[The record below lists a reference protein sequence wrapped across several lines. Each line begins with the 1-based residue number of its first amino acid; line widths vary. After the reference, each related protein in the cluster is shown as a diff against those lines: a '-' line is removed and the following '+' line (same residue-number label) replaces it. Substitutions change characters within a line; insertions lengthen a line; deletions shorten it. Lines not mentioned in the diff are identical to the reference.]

1 MLFIHLLR
9 NKVILQNNISHEKFL
24 FPCNRW
30 LSRDE
35 QDSKIELEL
44 DIQKNEITGGTG
56 RIERVYFENKE
67 TNLEQWTKPQIK
79 DSKRQFLFDIVNEG
93 DAKEKLEHFVNFCED
108 TIFEMQLKCTRN
120 L

>member
-1 MLFIHLLR
+1 M
-9 NKVILQNNISHEKFL
+9 LQNNISHEKFV

-56 RIERVYFENKE
+56 EFSTNKCKFF
-67 TNLEQWTKPQIK
+67 N
-79 DSKRQFLFDIVNEG
+79 SKS
-93 DAKEKLEHFVNFCED
+93 
-108 TIFEMQLKCTRN
+108 
-120 L
+120 